1 MEFTRKGVKNM
12 NIFNLLPISISYFE
26 IGDIEEK
33 QVKRE
38 YDKFINNIKSM
49 DYINLDD
56 ERLKAKIILDLFS
69 VSFEVNE
76 KIRIFLK
83 YEEYILEKKEMDP
96 YDPLKKFFIDTGNE
110 KLNLI
115 LELINLKPYKIKIS
129 GDLYKRYNKKWEV
142 KKINQ
147 IIVL

>member
-33 QVKRE
+33 QVKRG

-56 ERLKAKIILDLFS
+56 EKLKAKIVLDLFS

-76 KIRIFLK
+76 KISIFLK
-83 YEEYILEKKEMDP
+83 YKEYILEKKEINP
-96 YDPLKKFFIDTGNE
+96 YNPLKKLFIDTGNE

-129 GDLYKRYNKKWEV
+129 GDLYKRYNKRWEV